1 MQSLQLKFGM
11 SPISWSND
19 DLPELGGATSLETC
33 LRETRLAGY
42 TGTET
47 GGKFPQDAV
56 QLSRVLQAHD
66 LQLVSGWY
74 SGQLLQGKLEDELE
88 RVKPQLALFAEL
100 NAPVLVY
107 GETWGTVQNRRQLPL
122 ATKPVIPASEF
133 PAYGERLSSLAQYCT
148 SQGVP
153 LAFHHHMGTG
163 VETQQELA
171 LTMQYTDTSVGL
183 LLDTGHLVFG
193 GADLLEVIDQ
203 YGQRINHVHAKDVR
217 ADVLA
222 GMERHRD
229 SFLDCVLRG
238 IFTVPGDGM
247 IDYVAVMQALSRQG
261 YEGWIIVEAEQ
272 DPAQADPFEYACMGY
287 RALHQAAE
295 LAGYQVVA

>member
-1 MQSLQLKFGM
+1 MQQLQLKFGM

-19 DLPELGGATSLETC
+19 DLPELGGDTSLEIC

-47 GGKFPQDAV
+47 GGKFPQDASHLR
-56 QLSRVLQAHD
+56 QVLQAHD

-74 SGQLLQGKLEDELE
+74 SGQLLQGSLKDELE
-88 RVKPQLALFAEL
+88 RVKPQLELFAQL
-100 NAPVLVY
+100 GAAVLVY
-107 GETWGTVQNRRQLPL
+107 GETWHTVQNRRHSPL
-122 ATKPVIPASEF
+122 ATKPVLPANKFS
-133 PAYGERLSSLAQYCT
+133 AYGERLTGLADYCA
-148 SQGVP
+148 SQEVP

-163 VETQQELA
+163 VETREELD
-171 LTMQYTDTSVGL
+171 LTMQHTDQSVGL

-193 GADLLEVIDQ
+193 GGDLLDVIEQ
-203 YGQRINHVHAKDVR
+203 YGQRINHFHAKDIR

-222 GMERHRD
+222 GVRREQD

-247 IDYVAVMQALSRQG
+247 IDYGPVMQALAKQN

-272 DPAQADPFEYACMGY
+272 DPAQADPFKYACMGY
-287 RALHQAAE
+287 QALQQAAV
-295 LAGYQVVA
+295 LAGYQIVA